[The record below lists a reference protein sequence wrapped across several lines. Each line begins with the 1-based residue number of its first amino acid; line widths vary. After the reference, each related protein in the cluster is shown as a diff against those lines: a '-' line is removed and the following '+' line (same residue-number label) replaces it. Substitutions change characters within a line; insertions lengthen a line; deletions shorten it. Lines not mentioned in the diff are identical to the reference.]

1 MKNLLLIFLALATLS
16 AQAQEQ
22 STNPKTFQIPDLT
35 LTVGGG
41 ANYFVPGVSREWT
54 DYEQG
59 IGLQMGYNATATLMV
74 KVRDK
79 IGFSLTSGKSFSGIH
94 KQYLTEGV
102 EQYRADYD
110 LSYIPIILGAR
121 FYLGKS
127 FYVEPGIGANLTT
140 LTIKTS
146 ADHPLGEYEL
156 SDKKTKFLG
165 ITSLGVDSRFGNLAL
180 DFSGFAAIT
189 ENYEAFGLIDPIFY
203 TGIKIGI
210 GYAHTRK

>member
-1 MKNLLLIFLALATLS
+1 MKYLLLLLPLLIAHST
-16 AQAQEQ
+16 QAQET
-22 STNPKTFQIPDLT
+22 SPKSFQIPNFT

-41 ANYFVPGVSREWT
+41 ANYFVPSVSKEWT
-54 DYEQG
+54 DYDQG
-59 IGLQMGYNATATLMV
+59 IGLRIGYNTTATLMV

-94 KQYLTEGV
+94 KQYVTEGV
-102 EQYRADYD
+102 EQYRADFD

-127 FYVEPGIGANLTT
+127 FYLEPGIGANLTT
-140 LTIKTS
+140 LNVKTS
-146 ADHPLGEYEL
+146 TDHPLGEYEL

-180 DFSGFAAIT
+180 DISGFAAIT

-203 TGIKIGI
+203 TGIKVGI